1 MPNFEMLVLVTL
13 LTLILSFFV
22 LMIFLSIE
30 IHKRKIKKLIL
41 SLSINSDKNVLL
53 EIYYHFFK
61 LFQYYQMVFFVNV
74 DTILVR
80 KKLNIYQ
87 LWVKKIILPWDN
99 LWTKV
104 FDYEIK
110 EISLDELKK
119 GL

>member
-1 MPNFEMLVLVTL
+1 
-13 LTLILSFFV
+13 
-22 LMIFLSIE
+22 
-30 IHKRKIKKLIL
+30 
-41 SLSINSDKNVLL
+41 
-53 EIYYHFFK
+53 
-61 LFQYYQMVFFVNV
+61 MVFFVNV